1 MMSQKSK
8 QNAKNICI
16 QLTTAS
22 PYLQYT
28 SDVQATLTGTKEKE
42 EIQTCAKKLF
52 SVSNHM
58 KFKNF
63 KHWIGV
69 CPLKFSLVFFHH
81 YFPTNQRSAQSLQ
94 QQQQRQQQRQQLSAS
109 ARLGQLGLLAVGRPY
124 LLSGWVY
131 RQPAVIAA
139 AANTVRQ
146 AR

>member
-16 QLTTAS
+16 QLTTTS

-63 KHWIGV
+63 KLWIGV
-69 CPLKFSLVFFHH
+69 CPLKFSLVFFRH
-81 YFPTNQRSAQSLQ
+81 YFPTNQQSAQSLQ
-94 QQQQRQQQRQQLSAS
+94 QQQQQQQQQLSAS
-109 ARLGQLGLLAVGRPY
+109 AALDNLDCLQWAGLIYGVAGCTGSQL
-124 LLSGWVY
+124 
-131 RQPAVIAA
+131 
-139 AANTVRQ
+139 
-146 AR
+146 

>member
-69 CPLKFSLVFFHH
+69 CPLKFSLIFFHH
-81 YFPTNQRSAQSLQ
+81 YFPTNQQSAQSLQ
-94 QQQQRQQQRQQLSAS
+94 QQQQQLSAS
-109 ARLGQLGLLAVGRPY
+109 AALDKIACSGLA
-124 LLSGWVY
+124 LSMEWPVV
-131 RQPAVIAA
+131 QAA
-139 AANTVRQ
+139 SCN
-146 AR
+146 

>member
-69 CPLKFSLVFFHH
+69 CPLKFSLVFFRH
-81 YFPTNQRSAQSLQ
+81 YFPTNQQSAQSLQ
-94 QQQQRQQQRQQLSAS
+94 QQQQQQQLSAS
-109 ARLGQLGLLAVGRPY
+109 AALDNLDCLQWAGLIYGAAGCTGSQL
-124 LLSGWVY
+124 
-131 RQPAVIAA
+131 
-139 AANTVRQ
+139 
-146 AR
+146 

>member
-69 CPLKFSLVFFHH
+69 CPLKFSLVFFRH
-81 YFPTNQRSAQSLQ
+81 YFPTNQQSAQSLQ
-94 QQQQRQQQRQQLSAS
+94 QQQQQLSAS
-109 ARLGQLGLLAVGRPY
+109 AALDKIACSGLA
-124 LLSGWVY
+124 LSTEWPGV
-131 RQPAVIAA
+131 QAA
-139 AANTVRQ
+139 SCNRGSS
-146 AR
+146 

>member
-69 CPLKFSLVFFHH
+69 CPLKFSLIFFRH
-81 YFPTNQRSAQSLQ
+81 YFPTNQQSAQSLQ
-94 QQQQRQQQRQQLSAS
+94 QQQQQQQQQLSAS
-109 ARLGQLGLLAVGRPY
+109 AALDKIAYSGLA
-124 LLSGWVY
+124 LSTEWPGV
-131 RQPAVIAA
+131 QAA
-139 AANTVRQ
+139 SCN
-146 AR
+146 

>member
-69 CPLKFSLVFFHH
+69 CPLKFSLIFFHH
-81 YFPTNQRSAQSLQ
+81 YFPTNQQSAQSLQ
-94 QQQQRQQQRQQLSAS
+94 QQQQQLSAS
-109 ARLGQLGLLAVGRPY
+109 AALDKIACSGLA
-124 LLSGWVY
+124 LSTEWPGV
-131 RQPAVIAA
+131 QAA
-139 AANTVRQ
+139 SCN
-146 AR
+146 

>member
-63 KHWIGV
+63 KHWIGI
-69 CPLKFSLVFFHH
+69 CPLKFSLVFFRH
-81 YFPTNQRSAQSLQ
+81 YFPTNQQSAQSLQ
-94 QQQQRQQQRQQLSAS
+94 QQQQQQQQQLSAS
-109 ARLGQLGLLAVGRPY
+109 AALDNLDCLQWACLIYRAAGCTGSQL
-124 LLSGWVY
+124 
-131 RQPAVIAA
+131 
-139 AANTVRQ
+139 
-146 AR
+146 